1 MDVIAT
7 SVVPLFS
14 VILIGFTL
22 GKLGSI
28 DQAGV
33 RTLVA
38 FVFTLA
44 MPALIFRLMAN
55 TDIAGIDNWLVI
67 SAYFT
72 AQLPIFIGGLVI
84 GGRLFRQSMAE
95 MTIQAFG
102 SSFSNGVVIGL
113 PLVLSLYG
121 EPAGVPA
128 LLIIMLDIAIFSV
141 ITLLLEIASL
151 RSQRDVSPRPLSMLR
166 DLALSVG
173 ANPLIL
179 ASVIGVGFGASTLA
193 LPAPIDK
200 TLAFLGQAGPPAG
213 LFALGATLGQQKIV
227 GQVKPVAAMMLMKL
241 LVHPLLASLVFIY
254 LFDLDNVARSV
265 ALLFAA
271 CPVGANVY
279 VFAAQYRAA
288 TDTSATAIL
297 LSTAIALFTLSG
309 LTLLLA
315 GDFAH

>member
-1 MDVIAT
+1 MDIIAT

-14 VILIGFTL
+14 VIFIGFAF
-22 GKLGSI
+22 GKLGGI

-38 FVFTLA
+38 FVFSLA

-55 TDIAGIDNWLVI
+55 TDIGGIDEWPVVA
-67 SAYFT
+67 AYFT
-72 AQLPIFIGGLVI
+72 AQLPVFIGGLMV
-84 GGRLFRQSMAE
+84 GGWLLRQSMAE

-102 SSFSNGVVIGL
+102 SSFSNGVVLGL

-121 EPAGVPA
+121 EQAGVPA
-128 LLIIMLDIAIFSV
+128 LLIIMLDIAMFGV

-151 RSQRDVSPRPLSMLR
+151 RERPEASPRTSIMLR

-173 ANPLIL
+173 SNPLIL
-179 ASVIGVGFGASTLA
+179 ASILGIGFGASALA
-193 LPAPIDK
+193 LPAPVDK

-213 LFALGATLGQQKIV
+213 LFALGATLGQQRIAGK
-227 GQVKPVAAMMLMKL
+227 VKPVAAMMLMKL
-241 LVHPLLASLVFIY
+241 LIHPLLASLVVIY
-254 LFDLDNVARSV
+254 LFDLDTVAASV

-279 VFAAQYRAA
+279 IFAAQYDAA
-288 TDTSATAIL
+288 METSATAIL
-297 LSTAIALFTLSG
+297 LSTAIALFSLSG
-309 LTLLLA
+309 LALLLSR
-315 GDFAH
+315 GFVS